1 MPAYKKYPYCIDC
14 NLNAAQIDL
23 IVEGKVDKNGRED
36 VNKKLIAMNSAPSK
50 GCLISE
56 SFSLDLFQIF
66 KNRCQITPL
75 IIFSFGGYWI
85 VLRVLIWHLFFGDL
99 SQTEKL
105 SEIKPHLKDL
115 IKTTPTPQDVVK
127 TKIKCLAPECIHR
140 NASFGALNMPR

>member
-1 MPAYKKYPYCIDC
+1 MRNCHSHFFASIQKYPFCKDC

-50 GCLISE
+50 
-56 SFSLDLFQIF
+56 
-66 KNRCQITPL
+66 
-75 IIFSFGGYWI
+75 
-85 VLRVLIWHLFFGDL
+85 
-99 SQTEKL
+99 
-105 SEIKPHLKDL
+105 DL

-127 TKIKCLAPECIHR
+127 TKIKCLAPGCFHR